1 MLLQVFKF
9 KDINVMNKDIRWQQ
23 RFANYKKALS
33 QLSDF
38 IKKQN
43 LNKLEE
49 QGIIQAFEYT
59 HELAWKTL
67 ADFLKSSGN
76 TEIYGSKD
84 ATREAFRLNLIKDG
98 DIWMQMIQSRNMTS
112 HTYNEETAKQ
122 IVSAIRNSYFMAL
135 TNLKEVLEAKE
146 R

>member
-1 MLLQVFKF
+1 
-9 KDINVMNKDIRWQQ
+9 
-23 RFANYKKALS
+23 
-33 QLSDF
+33 
-38 IKKQN
+38 
-43 LNKLEE
+43 
-49 QGIIQAFEYT
+49 
-59 HELAWKTL
+59 L